1 MAVDWNSMP
10 DKLTLPKI
18 YLAGPD
24 VFLPDPFSIGKKKK
38 DLCEQSGFT
47 GVFPLDA
54 GVVSTNLKKREQ
66 GLQISR
72 NNESLIR
79 SCDLLI
85 ANMTPFR
92 SPSLDVGTAFELGF
106 ARALGK
112 PILGYTNDAR
122 GFKVRASEHFERINE
137 RDDGRLEDSYG
148 MLIEDLDLTDNLMID
163 GAIYASSKTWVVV
176 PRETKKD
183 YYSDLWGFE
192 ECLMLARK
200 VFKGSRRTA

>member
-1 MAVDWNSMP
+1 MP
-10 DKLTLPKI
+10 DKSMAPRI
-18 YLAGPD
+18 YLAGPE
-24 VFLPDPFSIGKKKK
+24 VFVPDPLSIGKKKK
-38 DLCEQSGFT
+38 DLCERYGFT
-47 GVFPLDA
+47 GVFPFDA
-54 GVVSTNLKKREQ
+54 GVVSANQKKIEQ
-66 GLQISR
+66 GLQISQ

-92 SPSLDVGTAFELGF
+92 SPSMDVGTAFELGF

-112 PILGYTNDAR
+112 PVFGYTNDER
-122 GFKVRASEHFERINE
+122 GFRDRASEHVERIDK

-148 MLIEDLDLTDNLMID
+148 MEIEDFDLTDNLMID

-183 YYSDLWGFE
+183 YYSDLSGFE
-192 ECLMLARK
+192 TCLMFAGNL
-200 VFKGSRRTA
+200 FKHGQIQRFSRTETV